1 MSAATRIQVSPAAAV
16 VAAVT
21 FALTMSHAVEVKAGD
36 ADPAKVQPVATLQ
49 EVIVSARKVK
59 ENLQRVPI
67 SITAFSG
74 TQLQSLGAQSIT
86 DVAKFTPNLGIDS
99 TAAVSG
105 STIASTI
112 FIRGVGQTDFTLN
125 SDPGV
130 GVYLDGVYLAR
141 SVGSLLDLVD
151 TQSVQVL
158 RGPQGTLFGM
168 NTIGGAIV
176 VTSNPPSSEGGG
188 HVEVQGGNFA
198 RHDAKLDLNAPISD
212 TLLTS
217 LSVGSLNED
226 GYQQRI
232 LQPGSADLGDEDRL
246 VVRGRALWKPVD
258 NFSADAIVDYS
269 RGREQ
274 SVPQSVL
281 QIIPNTGAPFIP
293 AAAGLIPGTT
303 ATIRPQYA
311 GQFTG
316 ADLLDGTFITNN
328 PDISYY
334 GGPSRSDFD
343 ILGESL
349 TLTYQVGAYELK
361 NIAAYRRLD
370 SNFARDSLSSPFLV
384 ADTYDAYSDKQ
395 FSDELRLTHQAL
407 NSRLTYVAGLF
418 FFRETG
424 TDSNLVATSIGGLES
439 GGSVNNHSI
448 AAYTQATLKITP
460 ELSATAGLRYTD
472 VKKGFEPG
480 YDGGDQQFVS
490 NSNGLALGLPPALP
504 LIRPGDYV
512 TRENHVD
519 YTGALQYQWT
529 EGFMTYMSYSTGF
542 KSGGFN
548 QRIGPGG
555 SGIPSPSF
563 NPETVGVVEVGL
575 KWVGLDNHLR
585 INGDVFH
592 TNYSNVQ
599 ITPLFEDAGPVTANA
614 GDGKVDGSEIELAL
628 LPNRHWEFDAG
639 IGLLDT
645 RYTSLSEEAQTLDL
659 RLDGSPALT
668 LDSRFAKSPRRS
680 FNGIATHTWDLPGN
694 NLLSLSVN
702 ASYTSLMYN
711 DVLNSPALERPG
723 MTLWG
728 ASLIFKSADGHWV
741 VAAHGVNLSN
751 KQYIISGNSEIYIG
765 DFGYTQATYARPR
778 EWWISIDR
786 YFDR

>member
-1 MSAATRIQVSPAAAV
+1 MSAATRIQAWPAVA
-16 VAAVT
+16 AAVT
-21 FALTMSHAVEVKAGD
+21 FALSMTHAIAARAAD
-36 ADPAKVQPVATLQ
+36 ADAAEAKEPATLQ
-49 EVIVSARKVK
+49 EVIVTARKVK
-59 ENLQRVPI
+59 ENLQTVPI
-67 SITAFSG
+67 SISAFNRE
-74 TQLQSLGAQSIT
+74 QLQSYGALNIA
-86 DVAKFTPNLGIDS
+86 DVAKFTPNLDIDS

-168 NTIGGAIV
+168 NTIGGAIT
-176 VTSNPPSSEGGG
+176 VTSDPPSPDGGG

-198 RHDAKLDLNAPISD
+198 RHNVKLDLNAPISE

-217 LSVGSLNED
+217 VAVASLNED

-232 LQPGSADLGDEDRL
+232 LEPGSPDLGNEDR
-246 VVRGRALWKPVD
+246 VVARVRALWTPVE

-281 QIIPNTGAPFIP
+281 QIIPNTGAPFIA
-293 AAAGLIPGTT
+293 AAAGVIPGTT
-303 ATIRPQYA
+303 ATIRPQFQ

-316 ADLLDGTFITNN
+316 ADLLNGTFITND
-328 PDISYY
+328 PGFTYY
-334 GGPSRSDFD
+334 AGPSRSDFD
-343 ILGESL
+343 ITGVSL
-349 TLTYQVGAYELK
+349 TLTYQMGAYELK
-361 NIAAYRRLD
+361 NISSYRNLNT
-370 SNFARDSLSSPFLV
+370 NFARDSLSSPFLV
-384 ADTYDAYSDKQ
+384 ADTYDAYDDRQ
-395 FSDELRLTHQAL
+395 WSDELRLTYHAL
-407 NSRLTYVAGLF
+407 DSRLTYVAGLF

-424 TDSNLVATSIGGLES
+424 TDSNLVATSIGNLDS
-439 GGSVNNHSI
+439 GGSVNNYSL
-448 AAYTQATLKITP
+448 AAYTQASLKITSK
-460 ELSATAGLRYTD
+460 LSATAGLRYTD
-472 VKKGFEPG
+472 VKKGFDPG
-480 YDGGDQQFVS
+480 YDGGNQQFVS

-512 TRENHVD
+512 TKENRVD

-529 EGFMTYMSYSTGF
+529 GGLMSYVSYTTGF

-555 SGIPSPSF
+555 SGIAAPSF

-575 KWVGLDNHLR
+575 KWVGLDDHLR

-599 ITPLFEDAGPVTANA
+599 ITPLFEDAGPITANA
-614 GDGKVDGSEIELAL
+614 GDGKVDGSEIEVAF
-628 LPNRHWEFDAG
+628 LPNRHWELDAG

-645 RYTSLSEEAQTLDL
+645 RYTSLSEKAQTLDL
-659 RLDGSPALT
+659 RLDGSPALS
-668 LDSRFAKSPRRS
+668 LESRFAKSPRTS
-680 FNGIATHTWDLPGN
+680 INGTATHNWDLPGN

-711 DVLNSPALERPG
+711 DALNSPALERPG

-728 ASLIFKSADGHWV
+728 ASLIFKSADGNWD
-741 VAAHGVNLSN
+741 VAAHGLNLSN
-751 KQYIISGNSEIYIG
+751 KQYIIAGNSEIYVN

-778 EWWISIDR
+778 EWWISLDR
-786 YFDR
+786 KF

>member
-16 VAAVT
+16 AAAVT
-21 FALTMSHAVEVKAGD
+21 LALTTSRAVEVRAAD
-36 ADPAKVQPVATLQ
+36 ADPVKAQPVATLQ

-67 SITAFSG
+67 SITAFNSA
-74 TQLQSLGAQSIT
+74 QLQAVGAQSIA
-86 DVAKFTPNLGIDS
+86 DLAKFTPDLDIDS

-176 VTSNPPSSEGGG
+176 VTTDPPSRDGGG

-198 RHDAKLDLNAPISD
+198 RHNAKLYLNAPISD

-217 LSVGSLNED
+217 LAVATFNED
-226 GYQQRI
+226 GYQKRI
-232 LQPGSADLGDEDRL
+232 LEPGSPDLGNEDR
-246 VVRGRALWKPVD
+246 VVARGRALWKPVD

-281 QIIPNTGAPFIP
+281 VIQPNTGAPFLA
-293 AAAGLIPGTT
+293 AAAGVIPGTT
-303 ATIRPQYA
+303 PTIRPQYA
-311 GQFTG
+311 GEFTG
-316 ADLLDGTFITNN
+316 EDLLDGRFITNN
-328 PDISYY
+328 PDITYY

-349 TLTYQVGAYELK
+349 TLTYQIGAYELK
-361 NIAAYRRLD
+361 DIAAYRKLD

-384 ADTYDAYSDKQ
+384 ADTYDAYTDKQ
-395 FSDELRLTHQAL
+395 WSDELRLTHQAL
-407 NSRLTYVAGLF
+407 DSRLTYVAGLF

-424 TDSNLVATSIGGLES
+424 TDSNLVSTSIGGLES
-439 GGSVNNHSI
+439 GGSVNNYSV
-448 AAYTQATLKITP
+448 AGYTQATLKITSK
-460 ELSATAGLRYTD
+460 LSATAGLRYTD

-480 YDGGDQQFVS
+480 YDGGNQQFVS
-490 NSNGLALGLPPALP
+490 NANGLALGLPPVLP
-504 LIRPGDYV
+504 LIKPGNYE
-512 TRENHVD
+512 TKANHVD

-529 EGFMTYMSYSTGF
+529 AGLMSYVSYSTGF
-542 KSGGFN
+542 KSGGFS

-555 SGIPSPSF
+555 SGVPAPSF
-563 NPETVGVVEVGL
+563 DPETVGVVEVGV
-575 KWVGLDNHLR
+575 KWVGLDDHLR
-585 INGDVFH
+585 INADVFH

-599 ITPLFEDAGPVTANA
+599 ITPLFEGVGPVTANA
-614 GDGKVDGSEIELAL
+614 GDGKVDGSEIEVAF
-628 LPNRHWEFDAG
+628 LPNRHWEFNAG
-639 IGLLDT
+639 VGLLDT
-645 RYTSLSEEAQTLDL
+645 RYTSLSEKAQTLDL

-680 FNGIATHTWDLPGN
+680 FNGTATHNWDLPGN

-711 DVLNSPALERPG
+711 DVLNSPELERPG

-728 ASLIFKSADGHWV
+728 AALTFKTGDGNWAV
-741 VAAHGVNLSN
+741 SAHGVNLSN
-751 KQYIISGNSEIYIG
+751 KQYIIAGNSERYIG

-778 EWWISIDR
+778 EWWISVDR
-786 YFDR
+786 YFSD

>member
-1 MSAATRIQVSPAAAV
+1 MSAANRIQVSPAAAV
-16 VAAVT
+16 ATVVT
-21 FALTMSHAVEVKAGD
+21 VALTMSHAVEARAAAAD
-36 ADPAKVQPVATLQ
+36 AAIVQPAATLQ
-49 EVIVSARKVK
+49 EVVVTARKVK

-67 SITAFSG
+67 SITTFSG
-74 TQLQSLGAQSIT
+74 AQLQAVGAQSIA
-86 DVAKFTPNLGIDS
+86 DLAKFTPDLDVDS

-176 VTSNPPSSEGGG
+176 VTSVPPSPEASG
-188 HVEVQGGNFA
+188 HLEVQGGNFA
-198 RHDAKLDLNAPISD
+198 RHNAKLSLSAPISG

-217 LSVGSLNED
+217 LSVATLNED

-232 LQPGSADLGDEDRL
+232 LQPGSPDLGNEDR
-246 VVRGRALWKPVD
+246 VVARGRALWKPVD
-258 NFSADAIVDYS
+258 DFSVDAIVDYS

-281 QIIPNTGAPFIP
+281 QIIPNTGAPFIA
-293 AAAGLIPGTT
+293 AAAGVIPGTT
-303 ATIRPQYA
+303 PTIRPQYA
-311 GQFTG
+311 GGFTG
-316 ADLLDGTFITNN
+316 EDVLDGRFITNN
-328 PDISYY
+328 PDMSYY

-349 TLTYQVGAYELK
+349 TLTYQIGAYELK
-361 NIAAYRRLD
+361 NISAYRKLD
-370 SNFARDSLSSPFLV
+370 TNFARDSLSSPFLI
-384 ADTYDAYSDKQ
+384 ADTYDAYLDKQ
-395 FSDELRLTHQAL
+395 WSDELRLTHHAL
-407 NSRLTYVAGLF
+407 SSRLTYVAGLF

-439 GGSVNNHSI
+439 GGSVNNYSI
-448 AAYTQATLKITP
+448 AGYTQATLKITSK
-460 ELSATAGLRYTD
+460 LQATAGLRYTD

-480 YDGGDQQFVS
+480 YDGGNQQFVS
-490 NSNGLALGLPPALP
+490 NANGLALGLPPALP

-512 TRENHVD
+512 TKEHHVD

-529 EGFMTYMSYSTGF
+529 DGLMTYASYSTGF

-563 NPETVGVVEVGL
+563 DPETVGVVEVGL
-575 KWVGLDNHLR
+575 KWVGLENHVR
-585 INGDVFH
+585 INADVFH

-599 ITPLFEDAGPVTANA
+599 ITPLFEDAGPITANA
-614 GDGKVDGSEIELAL
+614 GDGRVDGSEIEVAL

-645 RYTSLSEEAQTLDL
+645 RYTSLSEKAETLDL

-680 FNGIATHTWDLPGN
+680 FNGIATHNWDLPGN

-711 DVLNSPALERPG
+711 DVLNSPALDRPG

-728 ASLIFKSADGHWV
+728 ASLTFKSADGNWAF
-741 VAAHGVNLSN
+741 AARGVNLSN
-751 KQYIISGNSEIYIG
+751 KQYIISGNSEVYVG

>member
-1 MSAATRIQVSPAAAV
+1 MPAATRAQVSPSAAV
-16 VAAVT
+16 AAAVT
-21 FALTMSHAVEVKAGD
+21 FALTMGHAAEVRAGAVD
-36 ADPAKVQPVATLQ
+36 STKIQPGSTLQ
-49 EVIVSARKVK
+49 EVVVTARKVQ
-59 ENLQRVPI
+59 ENLERVPI
-67 SITAFSG
+67 SITAFNSAK
-74 TQLQSLGAQSIT
+74 LQSLGAQSIA
-86 DVAKFTPNLGIDS
+86 DIAKFTPNLGIDS

-125 SDPGV
+125 SDPAV

-176 VTSNPPSSEGGG
+176 VTSTPPSPEASG
-188 HVEVQGGNFA
+188 HVEVEGGNFA
-198 RHDAKLDLNAPISD
+198 RHNVKLDLNAPISD

-217 LSVGSLNED
+217 LAVASLNED

-232 LQPGSADLGDEDRL
+232 LEPGSPDLGDEDR
-246 VVRGRALWKPVD
+246 VVARGRVLWKPVD

-274 SVPQSVL
+274 SVPQSVV
-281 QIIPNTGAPFIP
+281 QIVPNTGDPFID
-293 AAAGLIPGTT
+293 AAAGVIPGTT
-303 ATIRPQYA
+303 ATIRPQFA
-311 GQFTG
+311 GEFTG
-316 ADLLDGTFITNN
+316 EDLLDGKFITNN
-328 PDISYY
+328 PDITYY
-334 GGPSRSDFD
+334 AGPSRSDFD

-349 TLTYQVGAYELK
+349 TLTYQFGANELK
-361 NIAAYRRLD
+361 NISSYRKLD
-370 SNFARDSLSSPFLV
+370 TNFARDSMSSPFLV
-384 ADTYDAYSDKQ
+384 ADTYDAYLDKQ
-395 FSDELRLTHQAL
+395 WSDELRLTHHAL
-407 NSRLTYVAGLF
+407 DSRLTYVAGLF

-439 GGSVNNHSI
+439 GGSVNNYSV
-448 AAYTQATLKITP
+448 AAYSQATLKITSK
-460 ELSATAGLRYTD
+460 LSATAGLRYTD

-480 YDGGDQQFVS
+480 YDGGNQQFVS
-490 NSNGLALGLPPALP
+490 NSNGLALGLPPVLP
-504 LIRPGDYV
+504 LIRPGNYA
-512 TRENHVD
+512 TTANHVD

-529 EGFMTYMSYSTGF
+529 RGLMSYVSYTTGF
-542 KSGGFN
+542 EAGGFS

-555 SGIPSPSF
+555 SGIPAPSF
-563 NPETVGVVEVGL
+563 QPETLGTVEMGL
-575 KWVGLDNHLR
+575 KWVGLDDHLR

-592 TNYSNVQ
+592 TNYSDIQ
-599 ITPLFEDAGPVTANA
+599 IEPLFEDSGPITANA
-614 GDGKVDGSEIELAL
+614 GDGKVDGSEIEVAF
-628 LPNRHWEFDAG
+628 LPTRHWEFDAG

-645 RYTSLSEEAQTLDL
+645 RYTSLSEEAETLDL
-659 RLDGSPALT
+659 RLDGLPALT

-680 FNGIATHTWDLPGN
+680 VNGTATHNWDLPGN
-694 NLLSLSVN
+694 SLLSLSVN

-711 DVLNSPALERPG
+711 DVLNSPALDRPG

-728 ASLIFKSADGHWV
+728 AALTFKSADGNWLV
-741 VAAHGVNLSN
+741 SAHGVNLSN
-751 KQYIISGNSEIYIG
+751 KQYIISGNSEVYIG

-778 EWWISIDR
+778 EWWISVDR
-786 YFDR
+786 YFSD